1 MTSYD
6 RHATHDSPHRSGQYH
21 NTRHAP
27 FTGIAA
33 SESRV
38 DLTATDTSDSN
49 TSYSR
54 PVPPRKDSTPYSPGM
69 RSAAQ
74 RSNSPDE
81 GRSLAQ
87 SGEIQMQSF
96 SDGLP
101 PPPPPSHSWKR
112 IDHWLEEHYEELFDN
127 IGEGCTQNDV
137 NELEHEL
144 DCQLPMDVRES
155 LAIHDGQERGGLPT
169 GVIFGCMLLDCEEI
183 VQEWNN
189 WRKVNERYLTQ
200 QPMYEAQV
208 PTKVFGAS
216 SSSAPVQAS
225 QQGTSKNWQ
234 EELTAKQDSQ
244 PSNAIQKVYSHPAWI
259 PMARDWGGNCL
270 AIDLA
275 PGTSGQWGQVILMG
289 RDYDCKY
296 VVARS
301 WGAFLAS
308 VADDITS
315 NKVFV
320 VEDSGELKLREFPRQ
335 GVEPAYLDI
344 LRWRAD
350 QKYGRKQPIKRP
362 IMDPRRNSALASGG
376 GPRQSPYGNVN
387 HADSERGRSPN
398 RLLSEK
404 SAGKQPSGAKK
415 GKQHVSSPLARV
427 AEEAITGIKVHTEED
442 LARQP
447 TPDLINTESTSPLV
461 RDVPSN
467 GSTDS
472 LQEQPL
478 LTGHH
483 DDKENRRTNGDI
495 GLGVKN
501 INLNGVHETAD
512 EMKTVEI

>member
-1 MTSYD
+1 
-6 RHATHDSPHRSGQYH
+6 
-21 NTRHAP
+21 
-27 FTGIAA
+27 
-33 SESRV
+33 
-38 DLTATDTSDSN
+38 
-49 TSYSR
+49 
-54 PVPPRKDSTPYSPGM
+54 M

-87 SGEIQMQSF
+87 SGDMQMQNF

-112 IDHWLEEHYEELFDN
+112 VDRWLEEHYEELFDN
-127 IGEGCTQNDV
+127 LGEGCTQNDI
-137 NELEHEL
+137 NELEHDL

-169 GVIFGCMLLDCEEI
+169 GIIFGCMLLDCEEI

-189 WRKVNERYLTQ
+189 WRQVNERYLTQ
-200 QPMYEAQV
+200 QPMYEAQL

-216 SSSAPVQAS
+216 SSSAPVQTS
-225 QQGTSKNWQ
+225 QQATNRDWR
-234 EELTAKQDSQ
+234 EELSAKQDSQ
-244 PSNAIQKVYSHPAWI
+244 PANAIQKVYSHPAWI

-308 VADDITS
+308 IADDITS

-320 VEDSGELKLREFPRQ
+320 VEESGELKLREFPRQ

-350 QKYGRKQPIKRP
+350 QKYGRKQPIKRT
-362 IMDPRRNSALASGG
+362 MTDPRRNSALGTGA
-376 GPRQSPYGNVN
+376 PRQSPYGNSTQ
-387 HADSERGRSPN
+387 AEGERGRSPN

-404 SAGKQPSGAKK
+404 SAGKQPSGNKK
-415 GKQHVSSPLARV
+415 ARQHVSSPLARV
-427 AEEAITGIKVHTEED
+427 AEEAISGIKVHTEGET
-442 LARQP
+442 LGEP
-447 TPDLINTESTSPLV
+447 PVDLINTDSDSPLTQDI
-461 RDVPSN
+461 RAND
-467 GSTDS
+467 STDALV

-478 LTGHH
+478 LNGAH
-483 DDKENRRTNGDI
+483 DDKENRAMNGDI

-501 INLNGVHETAD
+501 INLNGMHDTVD